1 MPTYNYVAINSAGK
15 TIKETYDAKSREEV
29 IEKIKRDNLFLV
41 EINEATSKD
50 IKTPFSL
57 TKVKIAEIA
66 LFCRQIST
74 LLNAGIPLADSL
86 DITSKQMVDKK
97 LKKIIAEISSDV
109 QKGFPFSEAM
119 KKKGIFPELLVH
131 MVAAGEVSGTVDVV
145 MTRMASNYEKD
156 SAIQR
161 KVKGAMVY
169 PVVLAVVAIAAVLF
183 IMTSILPKFI
193 EMFES
198 GGAQLP
204 ALTTLLIKVS
214 EFVRSYWFIIIGVL
228 AAIVYGIILFAR
240 TTFGKNMIDM
250 LKLRIPFIGALTVK
264 IITVRF
270 ARMMASLLSSGIPL
284 IQAFEYVAVVVDNEI
299 VKEKILKAKD
309 DISKGTDL
317 TDAISRMEVFEP
329 MVINMVK
336 IGEESGKLDA
346 IMDNTAEIYDDE
358 VATAIQSLTTLV
370 EPIMIVF
377 MAGIIGFIVIAMV
390 SPMFDMAS
398 TMSN

>member
-15 TIKETYDAKSREEV
+15 TIKESFDAKSRDEV
-29 IEKIKRDNLFLV
+29 IEKIKRENLFLV
-41 EINEATSKD
+41 EINEMVSKD
-50 IKTPFSL
+50 IKTPFSM
-57 TKVKIAEIA
+57 TKVKIMDIA

-86 DITSKQMVDKK
+86 DITSKQMSNKN
-97 LKKIIAEISSDV
+97 LKKIIAVISSDV

-119 KKKGIFPELLVH
+119 KKQGVFPELLVH

-145 MTRMASNYEKD
+145 MTRMATNYEKD
-156 SAIQR
+156 SAVQR

-169 PVVLAVVAIAAVLF
+169 PIILAVVAIAAVLF
-183 IMTSILPKFI
+183 IMTSILPKFM

-198 GGAQLP
+198 GGAELP
-204 ALTTLLIKVS
+204 ALTKLLIQVS
-214 EFVRSYWFIIIGVL
+214 EFIRAYWFILLGVL
-228 AAIVYGIILFAR
+228 AGVVYGIIFFAR
-240 TTFGKNMIDM
+240 TTLGGNLIDM
-250 LKLRIPFIGALTVK
+250 LKLRIPLISVLTIK
-264 IITVRF
+264 IITARF

-299 VKEKILKAKD
+299 VKGKILKAKD
-309 DISKGTDL
+309 EISKGSDL
-317 TDAISRMEVFEP
+317 TDAIRRMEVFEP

-358 VATAIQSLTTLV
+358 VATAVQSLTTLV
-370 EPIMIVF
+370 EPLMIVF

>member
-15 TIKETYDAKSREEV
+15 TIKESFDAKSRDEV
-29 IEKIKRDNLFLV
+29 IEKIKRENLFLV
-41 EINEATSKD
+41 EINEVVSKD
-50 IKTPFSL
+50 IKTPFSM
-57 TKVKIAEIA
+57 TKVKIMDIA

-86 DITSKQMVDKK
+86 DITSKQMSNKN
-97 LKKIIAEISSDV
+97 LKKIIAVISSDV

-119 KKKGIFPELLVH
+119 KKQGVFPDLLVH

-145 MTRMASNYEKD
+145 MTRMAMNYEKD

-169 PVVLAVVAIAAVLF
+169 PVILAIVAVVAVLF
-183 IMTSILPKFI
+183 IITSILPKFT

-198 GGAQLP
+198 SGAQLP
-204 ALTTLLIKVS
+204 ALTKMLIQVS
-214 EFVRSYWFIIIGVL
+214 EIMRAYWFIFLGIL
-228 AAIVYGIILFAR
+228 AAMVYGIIFFAR
-240 TTFGKNMIDM
+240 TTLGKNLIDM
-250 LKLRIPFIGALTVK
+250 LKLRIPVVGILTTKV
-264 IITVRF
+264 ITVRF
-270 ARMMASLLSSGIPL
+270 ARMMASLLTSGIPL

-299 VKEKILKAKD
+299 VKGKILKAKD
-309 DISKGTDL
+309 EISKGSDL
-317 TDAISRMEVFEP
+317 TDAIRRMEVFEP

-358 VATAIQSLTTLV
+358 VATAVQSLTTLV
-370 EPIMIVF
+370 EPLMIVF

-398 TMSN
+398 TVSN